1 MNIKKEQINP
11 IQWTHYAWWYDKEL
25 QETSNK
31 KSVEIDKN
39 LEWRKKWEEQQKK
52 AEKQLDREVREIE
65 DAVAKASW
73 KEYCDLSKQELPG
86 GSTPSQYSLPTGAT
100 ELQDLIEHREMNFA
114 IGNIFKACY
123 RLGNCSHSDKL
134 RDLRKIL
141 WFAQR
146 ELDKESKK

>member
-1 MNIKKEQINP
+1 MQIKKEQINP
-11 IQWTHYAWWYDKEL
+11 IQWTHYSWFDEHFQEPDPQPDGWELAEYKRKQKEF
-25 QETSNK
+25 
-31 KSVEIDKN
+31 D
-39 LEWRKKWEEQQKK
+39 KKWEEAWKK
-52 AEKQLDREVREIE
+52 AERKLDRMAKEVET
-65 DAVAKASW
+65 
-73 KEYCDLSKQELPG
+73 KQELPG
-86 GSTPSQYSLPTGAT
+86 GSTPSQYAFPIGAN
-100 ELQDLIEHREMNFA
+100 ELQDLIEHRDMNFA